1 MCMLGGNTFDVR
13 MKTRRPLSH
22 AKHQGIEDQAFVQLL
37 ESSLL

>member
-1 MCMLGGNTFDVR
+1 MLEGNTFDVR

-37 ESSLL
+37 GYSLL